1 MTEPPSPTLSQA
13 SNQSVTSNERRF
25 KQPQF
30 DEFLQVFIATRDDYS
45 FYIDLE
51 GNFDLNFKRIKWS
64 DVVLK
69 TEFAA
74 PYIVAYL
81 QNSTIEV
88 KNIFN
93 PEVVNQ

>member
-1 MTEPPSPTLSQA
+1 MTDEK
-13 SNQSVTSNERRF
+13 RF

-30 DEFLQVFIATRDDYS
+30 DEFLQVFIATREDYS

-51 GNFDLNFKRIKWS
+51 GNFDLNFKNLQWS
-64 DVVLK
+64 DAVLK

-74 PYIVAYL
+74 PYIVGYL

-88 KNIFN
+88 KNMFN
-93 PEVVNQ
+93 PEVISQ